1 MLIIYTIQKFRNS
14 SQGYKRKKFR
24 CLTFTYFF
32 FQEKDAFW
40 SMASGILNKAKPKV
54 EPPPMPAKEEAAPAD
69 KAADG
74 QPQQDATPNGEPA
87 PPGKEM
93 DQMDVE

>member
-1 MLIIYTIQKFRNS
+1 
-14 SQGYKRKKFR
+14 
-24 CLTFTYFF
+24 
-32 FQEKDAFW
+32 
-40 SMASGILNKAKPKV
+40 MASSILNKAKPKV

-74 QPQQDATPNGEPA
+74 QPQQEATPNGEPT

-93 DQMDVE
+93 NPMDVE